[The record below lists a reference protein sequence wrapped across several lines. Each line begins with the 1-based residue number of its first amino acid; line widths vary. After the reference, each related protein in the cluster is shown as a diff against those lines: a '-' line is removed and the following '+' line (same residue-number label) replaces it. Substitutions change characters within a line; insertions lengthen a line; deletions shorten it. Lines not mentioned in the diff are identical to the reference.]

1 MRTAFIY
8 TERYGDYDY
17 GPAHPLKILRLTLT
31 YELIRAYGLLSLPSM
46 RLVETREATEEELS
60 LFHSPDYMDI
70 LKRGSQG
77 SPVGDSFM
85 YGLGPGDNP
94 IFEGLW
100 EWSLLAT
107 GASIQSAQLV
117 AEEEADIAFN
127 IAGGLHHALEDRA
140 SGFCYVNDPVIV
152 ILWLLDRGKRVA
164 YIDID
169 AHHGDGVQ
177 RAFYKTD
184 RVMTISLHESGHFLF
199 PGSGFEHEMGE
210 GEGMGFSIN
219 VPLHPFTDDEIYLW
233 AFEEVIPPLI
243 KGFKPEVMV
252 TQLGVDSFYSDP
264 LAHLCLTTNGYSE
277 VIDKLKAL
285 SIPWIA
291 LGGGGYEVTNV
302 ARAWTLAWAIMNEVD
317 LNDSLPDSFEGV
329 GRRLGF
335 RGDTLR
341 DSPLSIPEGKRQEAR
356 IEAERVVNCIKET
369 EIFERLRK
377 GALSTNLTR
386 S

>member
-1 MRTAFIY
+1 MRTVLVY
-8 TERYGDYDY
+8 TDRYADFDY
-17 GPAHPLKILRLTLT
+17 GPAHPLKVVRLKLT
-31 YELIRAYGLLSLPSM
+31 YELIRAYGLLCLPSM
-46 RLVETREATEEELS
+46 RLVETREATKEELS
-60 LFHSPDYMDI
+60 LFHRRDYLDV
-70 LKRGSQG
+70 LKRSSQG
-77 SPVGDSFM
+77 SPVGDSFL
-85 YGLGPGDNP
+85 YGLGLGDNP

-107 GASIQSAQLV
+107 GASIQSAQVV
-117 AEEEADIAFN
+117 AEKEADIAFN
-127 IAGGLHHALEDRA
+127 IAGGLHHAFEARA

-177 RAFYKTD
+177 RAFYKTN
-184 RVMTISLHESGHFLF
+184 RVMTISFHENGSFLF

-219 VPLHPFTDDEIYLW
+219 VPLHPFTGDETYLW
-233 AFEEVIPPLI
+233 AFDEVALPLI
-243 KGFKPEVMV
+243 RGFKPDVMV
-252 TQLGVDSFYSDP
+252 TQLGVDTFHSDP
-264 LAHLCLTTNGYSE
+264 LAHLCLTTNGFTK
-277 VIDKLKAL
+277 VIEKLKDL
-285 SIPWIA
+285 SIPWVA

-317 LNDSLPDSFEGV
+317 LHDDLPHSFEGV

-335 RGDTLR
+335 RGNTLR

-356 IEAERVVNCIKET
+356 MEAERVVNYIKKSLFS
-369 EIFERLRK
+369 EISSL
-377 GALSTNLTR
+377 
-386 S
+386 

>member
-1 MRTAFIY
+1 
-8 TERYGDYDY
+8 
-17 GPAHPLKILRLTLT
+17 
-31 YELIRAYGLLSLPSM
+31 M
-46 RLVETREATEEELS
+46 RLVETREATKEELS
-60 LFHSPDYMDI
+60 LFHKRDYLDV
-70 LKRGSQG
+70 LKRSSQG
-77 SPVGDSFM
+77 SHVGDSFL

-117 AEEEADIAFN
+117 AEKEADIAFN
-127 IAGGLHHALEDRA
+127 IAGGLHHAFEARA

-177 RAFYKTD
+177 RAFYKTN
-184 RVMTISLHESGHFLF
+184 RVMTISFHESGSFLF

-219 VPLHPFTDDEIYLW
+219 VPLHPFTGDETYLW
-233 AFEEVIPPLI
+233 AFDEVALALI
-243 KGFKPEVMV
+243 RGFKPDVMV
-252 TQLGVDSFYSDP
+252 TQLGVDTFHSDP
-264 LAHLCLTTNGYSE
+264 LAHLCLTTNGFTK
-277 VIDKLKAL
+277 VIEKLKDL
-285 SIPWIA
+285 SIPWVA

-317 LNDSLPDSFEGV
+317 LDDDLPHSFEGV
-329 GRRLGF
+329 GRQLGF
-335 RGDTLR
+335 RGKTLR

-356 IEAERVVNCIKET
+356 IEAERVVNYIK
-369 EIFERLRK
+369 K
-377 GALSTNLTR
+377 SLSSDISSL
-386 S
+386 

>member
-8 TERYGDYDY
+8 TDRYADYDY
-17 GPAHPLKILRLTLT
+17 GLAHPLKILRLKLT

-60 LFHSPDYMDI
+60 LFHSQDYLDV

-100 EWSLLAT
+100 EWSLLAA
-107 GASIQSAQLV
+107 GASIQGAQLV
-117 AEEEADIAFN
+117 VEKEADIAFN
-127 IAGGLHHALEDRA
+127 IAGGLHHALGARA

-152 ILWLLDRGKRVA
+152 ILRLLNRGKRVA

-177 RAFYKTD
+177 RAFYGTN
-184 RVMTISLHESGHFLF
+184 RVMTISLHESGSFLF

-219 VPLHPFTDDEIYLW
+219 VPLHPFTDDETYLW
-233 AFEEVIPPLI
+233 AFEEVVLPLI
-243 KGFKPEVMV
+243 GEFKPEVMV
-252 TQLGVDSFYSDP
+252 TQLGVDTFYSDP
-264 LAHLCLTTNGYSE
+264 LAHLCLTTNGYTK
-277 VIDKLKAL
+277 VIEKLKDI
-285 SIPWIA
+285 SIPWVA
-291 LGGGGYEVTNV
+291 LGGGGYEVANV
-302 ARAWTLAWAIMNEVD
+302 AKAWTLAWAIMNDVD
-317 LNDSLPDSFEGV
+317 LNDDLPQTFKGI

-335 RGDTLR
+335 RGNTLR

-356 IEAERVVNCIKET
+356 LEAERVVRYLKKALFPRILT
-369 EIFERLRK
+369 E
-377 GALSTNLTR
+377 ASP
-386 S
+386 

>member
-8 TERYGDYDY
+8 TDRYADYDY
-17 GPAHPLKILRLTLT
+17 GLAHPLKILRLKLT

-60 LFHSPDYMDI
+60 LFHSQDYLDV

-100 EWSLLAT
+100 EWSLLAA
-107 GASIQSAQLV
+107 GASIQGAQLV
-117 AEEEADIAFN
+117 VEKEADIAFN
-127 IAGGLHHALEDRA
+127 IAGGLHHALGARA

-152 ILWLLDRGKRVA
+152 ILRLLNRGKRVV

-177 RAFYKTD
+177 RAFYGTN
-184 RVMTISLHESGHFLF
+184 RVMTISLHESGSFLF

-219 VPLHPFTDDEIYLW
+219 VPLHPFTDDETYLW
-233 AFEEVIPPLI
+233 AFEEVVLPLI
-243 KGFKPEVMV
+243 GEFKPEVMV
-252 TQLGVDSFYSDP
+252 TQLGVDTFYSDP
-264 LAHLCLTTNGYSE
+264 LAHLCLTTNGYTK
-277 VIDKLKAL
+277 VIEKLKDI
-285 SIPWIA
+285 SIPWVA
-291 LGGGGYEVTNV
+291 LGGGGYEVANV
-302 ARAWTLAWAIMNEVD
+302 AKAWTLAWAIMNDVD
-317 LNDSLPDSFEGV
+317 LNDDLPQTFKGI

-335 RGDTLR
+335 RGNTLR

-356 IEAERVVNCIKET
+356 LEAERVVRYLKKALFPRILT
-369 EIFERLRK
+369 E
-377 GALSTNLTR
+377 ASP
-386 S
+386 

>member
-1 MRTAFIY
+1 MRTAFVY
-8 TERYGDYDY
+8 TDRYADYDY
-17 GPAHPLKILRLTLT
+17 GPAHPLKILRLKLT

-60 LFHSPDYMDI
+60 LFHSRDYLDI

-94 IFEGLW
+94 LFEGLW

-117 AEEEADIAFN
+117 AEEQVDIAFN

-152 ILWLLDRGKRVA
+152 ILWLMGRGKRVA

-177 RAFYKTD
+177 GAFYETNQ
-184 RVMTISLHESGHFLF
+184 VMTISLHESGRFLF

-210 GEGMGFSIN
+210 GEGVGFSVN
-219 VPLHPFTDDEIYLW
+219 VPLHPFTDDETYLW
-233 AFEEVIPPLI
+233 AFEEVVPPLI
-243 KGFKPEVMV
+243 GGFKPEVIV
-252 TQLGVDSFYSDP
+252 TQLGVDSFHTDP
-264 LAHLCLTTNGYSE
+264 LAHLCLTTNGYSR
-277 VIDKLKAL
+277 VIEKLKAL
-285 SIPWIA
+285 SIPWVA
-291 LGGGGYEVTNV
+291 LGGGGYEVANV

-317 LNDSLPDSFEGV
+317 LNDDLPHSFERT

-335 RGDTLR
+335 RGNTLR
-341 DSPLSIPEGKRQEAR
+341 DPPLSIPEGKRQEAR
-356 IEAERVVNCIKET
+356 IEAERVVNYIKKT
-369 EIFERLRK
+369 EIFERLET
-377 GALSTNLTR
+377 GALSAKL
-386 S
+386 